1 LPNRYDAGIKAKL
14 YTKIKKHNFNQMK
27 SYKLEEKLFLSKA
40 IISNVHSMRL
50 KSRFTDNSDNE
61 TLVDE
66 SIELAVLMLE
76 KRNLLFGESVK
87 NNQPKRILQEVDFE
101 EIVESFNSVRNQLP
115 EVTKITKE
123 RKNLILKILETYCF
137 QDIKVVFK
145 YASESDYL
153 NGKKADWKASFDWIL
168 MPKNFIKIL
177 EGNYKNKV
185 ETSEPPKEQ
194 MFGRMTQSTVEKNYQ
209 TFLNAYPDGK

>member
-1 LPNRYDAGIKAKL
+1 
-14 YTKIKKHNFNQMK
+14 MK

-76 KRNLLFGESVK
+76 KRNLLFGESAK
-87 NNQPKRILQEVDFE
+87 NNQPKIILQEVDFE
-101 EIVESFNSVRNQLP
+101 EIVESFNSIRNQLP

-123 RKNLILKILETYCF
+123 RKNLILKILESYCF

-145 YASESDYL
+145 YASDSDYL
-153 NGKKADWKASFDWIL
+153 NGRKKGYTWKASFDWI
-168 MPKNFIKIL
+168 MDINNFVKIL
-177 EGNYKNKV
+177 EGNYKNSDLPIT
-185 ETSEPPKEQ
+185 EEKEQ

-209 TFLNAYPDGK
+209 TFLNAYPDEK